1 MNLLDRNIDKIK
13 NLCDKHKVSKLY
25 VFGSILTN
33 QFSKSSD
40 IDFVVDFKNVN
51 LYNYADNYFDL
62 KTSLENLLKRQIDL
76 LEEKA
81 IKNPYLRRSIDSSKR
96 MIYGQ

>member
-81 IKNPYLRRSIDSSKR
+81 IKNPYLRQSIDSSKR